1 MCTTPYQK
9 YNFSIN
15 VFFIINFGPIL
26 KDLSQNFVFRHFPP
40 FTIFAQLC
48 KIIPCCI
55 SPHQKTELHK
65 SSQSLI
71 CQVTQDHPG
80 QIRLYIPP
88 NPKYSSHCIG
98 KSRQMIGLGSDK
110 NYSTGHSINGNLAER
125 KVNGERNLPNLP
137 YNLFNSKVCSLQ
149 RLFKGSLIKMV
160 ELFNNL
166 PLFKFT

>member
-1 MCTTPYQK
+1 MIFSSESVKNKKNKESNTYQK
-9 YNFSIN
+9 YNFSID

-80 QIRLYIPP
+80 KISFYIPP
-88 NPKYSSHCIG
+88 NPKFSSHCIG
-98 KSRQMIGLGSDK
+98 KSWQMIGLESDK
-110 NYSTGHSINGNLAER
+110 NYSTGHSINGNLAEKKSTGKETCQTYLTIFSTPR
-125 KVNGERNLPNLP
+125 CVP
-137 YNLFNSKVCSLQ
+137 SKDFSRAALSK
-149 RLFKGSLIKMV
+149 L
-160 ELFNNL
+160 
-166 PLFKFT
+166 